1 MATVK
6 VRSVTANLKDGKL
19 KIPYWDVDTGRGGPC
34 LLVTAALHGN
44 EVQGAE
50 VIRRFRDIA
59 VRGLASGRVLLVPFA
74 NLSAVRKR
82 RPHITSG
89 PETLYGVRRGYNING
104 TWPGRKD
111 GTDAARITY
120 ALHREVTEQATHNV
134 DIHCWPRMRG
144 TTVLLREGHPEATEM
159 ARLTA
164 VRFAEPRRLDPKLR
178 KLPKVPYTL
187 TSWFLETG
195 RGAVCIELS
204 GQYMVVERE
213 IQRGLRAV
221 LNVSKHLGL
230 LKGRPEGLRE
240 PMVWLDRAHKVEVK
254 APHSGLFGGTD
265 LVTSEPVA
273 SGQSLGVLT
282 SDRDLRTTDIKA
294 PMDGFLWTYG
304 AHRLHCDVALPSQ
317 HPYADRG
324 DTLAVIVAPPQ

>member
-6 VRSVTANLKDGKL
+6 VRSVTANLRDGKL
-19 KIPYWDVDTGRGGPC
+19 RIPYWDVDTGRGGPC

-59 VRGLASGRVLLVPFA
+59 VRDLASGRVLLVPFA

-82 RPHITSG
+82 RPHI
-89 PETLYGVRRGYNING
+89 
-104 TWPGRKD
+104 
-111 GTDAARITY
+111 
-120 ALHREVTEQATHNV
+120 
-134 DIHCWPRMRG
+134 
-144 TTVLLREGHPEATEM
+144 
-159 ARLTA
+159 
-164 VRFAEPRRLDPKLR
+164 
-178 KLPKVPYTL
+178 
-187 TSWFLETG
+187 
-195 RGAVCIELS
+195 
-204 GQYMVVERE
+204 
-213 IQRGLRAV
+213 
-221 LNVSKHLGL
+221 
-230 LKGRPEGLRE
+230 
-240 PMVWLDRAHKVEVK
+240 
-254 APHSGLFGGTD
+254 
-265 LVTSEPVA
+265 TSEPVA

-324 DTLAVIVAPPQ
+324 DTLAVIVAPQT